1 MNVFES
7 PVFTAVPEN
16 TLTEI
21 KSVFPNPTR
30 DYLLVN
36 LDKRMENT
44 SINIIDIEGKIVRNM
59 KYDEIAIGQLKIDL
73 VNLVNGF
80 IFLK

>member
-1 MNVFES
+1 
-7 PVFTAVPEN
+7 
-16 TLTEI
+16 
-21 KSVFPNPTR
+21 
-30 DYLLVN
+30 
-36 LDKRMENT
+36 MENT

-80 IFLK
+80 YFLEIKNDEGNYVQTFEKQ